1 MITLVLAAALLAA
14 GEPAATDAAKPAE
27 AAAKTEKAPKVNK
40 DGMVCKREA
49 VLGSR
54 MKQRVCMTQ
63 NEWEE
68 RQRQDRADLDRAQTN
83 NPLTGN

>member
-1 MITLVLAAALLAA
+1 MISVVLAAVALFAA
-14 GEPAATDAAKPAE
+14 GEPAAATAATTQAPA
-27 AAAKTEKAPKVNK
+27 KGEKADK

-63 NEWEE
+63 AEWDARKMSDRDNLEE
-68 RQRQDRADLDRAQTN
+68 AQRN
-83 NPLTGN
+83 KPLNSN